1 MVIVCTPEQL
11 HALVRAA
18 VVEALDLQ
26 AGPAQDDEPEF
37 LNRAEA
43 AKMLRVTVQSIDNY
57 AQRGTLRKYY
67 PGGGRRPLFKRA
79 EILALLERPR

>member
-1 MVIVCTPEQL
+1 MIVVVEPEAL
-11 HALVRAA
+11 AALVRAA
-18 VVEALDLQ
+18 VAEAMNLQ